1 MAGRLGGTAL
11 IRAGI
16 IGLGVGERHID
27 GYRAHPQAEV
37 VAVCDIDPAKLDMA
51 VERYPELRR
60 TGDPRELLT
69 DPEIDVVSVA
79 SWDDAHYEQ
88 IKLAFE
94 NGKHVFAEKPLVVEE
109 AHAVELARMLTER
122 PELKLSTNVPLRFS
136 PRFREIR
143 ARIIAGE
150 LGRVFHM
157 EGDYDYGR
165 RHKLTDGWRGR
176 IPYYSVVLGGAIHMV
191 DLLRWMTGME
201 AVEVLSA
208 VGTHIATEGT
218 RFAHDDFV
226 TATLLMDDGATM
238 KVNANL
244 GSVAEHFHGVRI
256 YGTEGTFV
264 NGVPDGTLYTPV
276 AGAEAE
282 AHAVTSAYPGVEKG
296 DLIPSFVD
304 SILTGNPAAV
314 TAEEVFRTLS
324 VCLAIERARR
334 DGGPVEVEYLL

>member
-1 MAGRLGGTAL
+1 M

-27 GYRAHPQAEV
+27 GYRAHPEAEV

-51 VERYPELRR
+51 AERYPELRR
-60 TGDPRELLT
+60 TDDPRELLT
-69 DPEIDVVSVA
+69 DPDIDVVSVA
-79 SWDDAHYEQ
+79 SWDDAHYQQ

-109 AHAVELARMLTER
+109 AHAIELARMLAEK
-122 PELKLSTNVPLRFS
+122 PELKISTNVPLRFS
-136 PRFREIR
+136 PRFREVR
-143 ARIIAGE
+143 DRIAAGE
-150 LGRVFHM
+150 LGRIFHM

-176 IPYYSVVLGGAIHMV
+176 VPYYSAVLGGAIHMV
-191 DLLRWMTGME
+191 DLLRWMTGRE
-201 AVEVLSA
+201 ATEVVSA
-208 VGTHIATEGT
+208 TGTHIATDGT
-218 RFAHDDFV
+218 QFAYDDFV

-244 GSVAEHFHGVRI
+244 GAVSRHFHGVRI

-264 NGVPDGTLYTPV
+264 NGLPDGTLYTAVP
-276 AGAEAE
+276 GEEAD
-282 AHAVTSAYPGVEKG
+282 ARAVTSAYPGVGKG

-324 VCLAIERARR
+324 VCLAIERARFG
-334 DGGPVEVEYLL
+334 GGPVDVEYLL